1 MITTEH
7 PSPTHIASLMSGDK
21 ELGVAT
27 FRINSLTEI
36 SVTADRV
43 VVNNIPLELR
53 AFLKKGVYNGK
64 WQAENIFAYRL
75 DTNSPIRGQDATDN
89 QRSKLYRS
97 LVETAEAIEEDAEI
111 MLDAQDAQVGRQI
124 ERLGR
129 EIDEKK
135 LEVAKL
141 VQEQRTL
148 RTQYETS
155 VLSK

>member
-1 MITTEH
+1 MTTTEH
-7 PSPTHIASLMSGDK
+7 PSPSVVERLVYDNK

-27 FRINSLTEI
+27 FRVNSLSEI

-53 AFLKKGVYNGK
+53 AFLKKSVYAEK

-75 DTNSPIRGQDATDN
+75 DTDSPIRGQNATDN
-89 QRSKLYRS
+89 QRSKLYRA
-97 LVETAEAIEEDAEI
+97 LVEVAEDIDANAEI
-111 MLDAQDAQVGRQI
+111 MLNAQDAQVGRQI

>member
-1 MITTEH
+1 MITTEY
-7 PSPTHIASLMSGDK
+7 PAPVYDTKLRSGDK
-21 ELGVAT
+21 ELGVAA

-36 SVTADRV
+36 SVTSDRL

-53 AFLKKGVYNGK
+53 AFLRKGVYNGK

-75 DTNSPIRGQDATDN
+75 DTDSPVRGQDATDN
-89 QRSKLYRS
+89 QRSKLYRT
-97 LVETAEAIEEDAEI
+97 LVEMAEYIESHAEI

-124 ERLGR
+124 ERLDR

-135 LEVAKL
+135 LEVAAL

-148 RTQYETS
+148 RTQYEAS